1 MLSPLSSG
9 GPFRKMKPSSAIFA
23 ATSIRQKLPYK
34 VERSAAAGCAPDAK
48 LLCDLANLDELE
60 LRSSRG
66 IKMSTMC
73 QATAIRVGVVAG
85 EPLRLEG
92 LTSVFEREPEFGQ
105 SQLLPVIGPLDEL
118 LADPDL
124 EYLIVDLNAG
134 SRGVE
139 MLKEIRRQRPS
150 LRLIVIGP
158 AGNDALVMDSII
170 AGARAY
176 LDMTA
181 GPRVVREAIEV
192 VVSGSIWAPRRLLS
206 RLIDRLLRASEGD
219 PHPMGARLTAREHQ
233 VMDLIL
239 LARSNREIARELGIE
254 ERTVKAH
261 VGRLM
266 RKTGAENRID
276 LSMKALNGLLPH
288 KGHPSGGPSNGSSMV
303 AKPSLSATAKENS
316 SY

>member
-1 MLSPLSSG
+1 MSSN
-9 GPFRKMKPSSAIFA
+9 S
-23 ATSIRQKLPYK
+23 Q
-34 VERSAAAGCAPDAK
+34 
-48 LLCDLANLDELE
+48 
-60 LRSSRG
+60 G
-66 IKMSTMC
+66 I
-73 QATAIRVGVVAG
+73 AIRVGVVAG
-85 EPLRLEG
+85 EPIRLEG

-105 SQLLPVIGPLDEL
+105 SALIPVIGTLDEL
-118 LADPDL
+118 MAKQDL
-124 EYLIVDLNAG
+124 EYLMIDLNA
-134 SRGVE
+134 SARG
-139 MLKEIRRQRPS
+139 LQTIREIRRQRPA

-170 AGARAY
+170 GGARAY
-176 LDMTA
+176 LDLTA

-206 RLIDRLLRASEGD
+206 RLIDKLLVSVEGEANNGG
-219 PHPMGARLTAREHQ
+219 PHLTARERQ

-276 LSMKALNGLLPH
+276 LSMRAL
-288 KGHPSGGPSNGSSMV
+288 SGGMAQTLPFRGAGESFHPGSGD
-303 AKPSLSATAKENS
+303 ER
-316 SY
+316 